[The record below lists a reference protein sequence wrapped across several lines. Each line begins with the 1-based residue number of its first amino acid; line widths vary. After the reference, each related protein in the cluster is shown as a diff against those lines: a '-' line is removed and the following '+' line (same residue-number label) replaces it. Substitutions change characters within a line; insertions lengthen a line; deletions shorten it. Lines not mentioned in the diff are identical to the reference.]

1 MIGCVYDYTKKY
13 QPIRYH
19 FEPNISRERDTKK
32 KRLRARNARFSGAEN
47 TRENP
52 RARGDGDD
60 DNTYHN
66 QTRYDLKYDLKK
78 PSEPEEKE
86 FFCISVSS
94 VLGKVLSGYRE
105 REKEREKEKEKE
117 T

>member
-13 QPIRYH
+13 LETLV
-19 FEPNISRERDTKK
+19 EPNISRERDTKK

-60 DNTYHN
+60 DNT
-66 QTRYDLKYDLKK
+66 
-78 PSEPEEKE
+78 
-86 FFCISVSS
+86 
-94 VLGKVLSGYRE
+94 
-105 REKEREKEKEKE
+105 
-117 T
+117 

>member
-13 QPIRYH
+13 H
-19 FEPNISRERDTKK
+19 KTTVEPNISRERDTKK

-60 DNTYHN
+60 DNT
-66 QTRYDLKYDLKK
+66 
-78 PSEPEEKE
+78 
-86 FFCISVSS
+86 
-94 VLGKVLSGYRE
+94 
-105 REKEREKEKEKE
+105 
-117 T
+117 